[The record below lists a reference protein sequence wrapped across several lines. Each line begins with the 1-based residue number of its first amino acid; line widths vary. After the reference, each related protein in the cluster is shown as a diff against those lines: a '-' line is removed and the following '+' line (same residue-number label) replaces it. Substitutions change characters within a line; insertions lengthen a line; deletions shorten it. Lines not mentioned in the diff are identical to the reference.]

1 MTSSTARPAGV
12 AERPD
17 QRGPLS
23 NEQLRQM
30 YETMA
35 LARALD
41 ERMWLLN
48 RAGQAAFVISCQGHE
63 AAQVGAGFA
72 LQLGKD
78 FLLPYYRDLALSLHF
93 GLTARD
99 VMLSLLGKQGDPTSN
114 GRQMPAHYSSRKLK
128 IITGSSPVA
137 TQLPHAVGVALAAK
151 IRGEDSVALTSTG
164 EGSTSQGDF
173 HEALNFASVRHLPV
187 IFFIENNGWAISV
200 PQSKQMNIAHVS
212 ERAAGYGIPGV
223 TVDGSDPLAVYTAVS
238 EAAARAR
245 RGEGPTLVEA
255 LVARF
260 TAHSSDDDDRMYRPL
275 NEAQELRTHDPNLRF
290 RTRLIDEGVM
300 SEEDAKEIETRI
312 KAQVNDAT
320 EFAENAP
327 YPDPSE
333 LTLHVY
339 GS

>member
-35 LARALD
+35 LARGLD

-72 LQLGKD
+72 LQPGKD
-78 FLLPYYRDLALSLHF
+78 FLLPYYRDLAISLHF

-128 IITGSSPVA
+128 IVTGSSPVA
-137 TQLPHAVGVALAAK
+137 TQLPHAAGVALAAK
-151 IRGEDSVALTSTG
+151 IRGEDTVAFTCTG
-164 EGSTSQGDF
+164 EGSTNQGDF
-173 HEALNFASVRHLPV
+173 HEALNFASVRQLPV
-187 IFFIENNGWAISV
+187 VFFVENNGWAISV
-200 PQSKQMNIAHVS
+200 PMAKQMNIAHVS

-223 TVDGSDPLAVYTAVS
+223 TVDGSDPIAVYTAVA
-238 EAAARAR
+238 EAVERAR
-245 RGEGPTLVEA
+245 RGDGPTLVEA

-275 NEAQELRTHDPNLRF
+275 NQAQELRANDPNLRF
-290 RTRLIDEGVM
+290 RARLIEEGVM
-300 SEEDAKEIETRI
+300 SEEQVKEIEARI
-312 KAQVNDAT
+312 KVQVNDAT